1 MKKHIVIQLVIAF
14 LFTFMGGY
22 CDGYTYLTRNG
33 IFSHMQ
39 TGNLIKFC
47 IAVANGYFEYPL
59 LIPIIF
65 FCLGCIAATFIGKLK
80 YCTYITTTTLAI
92 TFFAC
97 SFCPLEKTWN
107 IVAVSILSFVA
118 ALQFQAFNRCLNYH
132 YTSTMCTN
140 NMRLL
145 SNNIAHRNLKKVAF
159 YFSIILCFA
168 LGVVTSTFVVKIM
181 DFYALAPSALI
192 FIVILVLLF
201 VDKNEIKIDSEEIND

>member
-47 IAVANGYFEYPL
+47 IALANGYFEYPL

-80 YCTYITTTTLAI
+80 YCTYITTITLTI

-145 SNNIAHRNLKKVAF
+145 SNNIAWKFEEGCFLFFNYIMLCSWCSCFYVRRKSNGLLCSCSKRFNLYCYTSF
-159 YFSIILCFA
+159 IIC
-168 LGVVTSTFVVKIM
+168 
-181 DFYALAPSALI
+181 
-192 FIVILVLLF
+192 
-201 VDKNEIKIDSEEIND
+201 